1 MSPRAQASLCTRT
14 TTPEVLDAGLSAQ
27 SNAGAFDVGLCVK
40 ADAIGVILSAPRL
53 GVLKLAFEVTPT
65 GTTRLAKAIHATHG
79 GAEHAIETQNA
90 QRINELEAEIKR
102 LRALLPP
109 GA

>member
-1 MSPRAQASLCTRT
+1 MIPRAQASLCTRT

-27 SNAGAFDVGLCVK
+27 STVGAFDVGLCVK

-53 GVLKLAFEVTPT
+53 GVLKLAFNVTST
-65 GTTRLAKAIHATHG
+65 GTTHLAKAIHASHG
-79 GAEHAIETQNA
+79 GVEHAIETPEA
-90 QRINELEAEIKR
+90 QRIQELEAEIKR

-109 GA
+109 ES